1 MNDADHPLARLLRA
15 AATSQRRGEAELP
28 AGFITRVLAT
38 WRAGDDDATGRWFA
52 ALCQRAVLCAC
63 AVACACL
70 LLNLSTLESL
80 AQFHAWHAAEVRL
93 IATAWPPQYP

>member
-38 WRAGDDDATGRWFA
+38 WRAGDDDATGRWFVHA
-52 ALCQRAVLCAC
+52 RWPAPACCSIFRLWKALRNFMRGMRRKCA
-63 AVACACL
+63 
-70 LLNLSTLESL
+70 
-80 AQFHAWHAAEVRL
+80 
-93 IATAWPPQYP
+93 